1 MHTNLIFFKKDSD
14 FQVGYMFFK
23 KWFESF
29 AGLIKSNMLRTKVSN
44 DNDAILSPFNL
55 QVYKNGGF
63 QTEVSLAV

>member
-1 MHTNLIFFKKDSD
+1 MHKNLIFFLKILIFKLAI
-14 FQVGYMFFK
+14 YFK
-23 KWFESF
+23 KKWLESF
-29 AGLIKSNMLRTKVSN
+29 AGLMKSNVLRTKVSN

>member
-1 MHTNLIFFKKDSD
+1 MNLIVLKRILIFKLAICVFF
-14 FQVGYMFFK
+14 F

-29 AGLIKSNMLRTKVSN
+29 AGLIKSNILRTKVSN